1 MSHVRPTSAGV
12 RWVILI
18 GVGIIVLLIFG
29 AIGLSGVGR
38 QWMGPTPTTVVVT
51 PASGETAASY
61 GGLRLVVQ
69 SARRESLPPE
79 VEAALFAGQPAKA
92 HDVPLVVTVS
102 YQQDIAMRWYGPGA
116 TKFAQADLSVY
127 DRASGA
133 TPEPGSDEY
142 PAIAMF
148 VAGTPGV
155 LSVVEAVEA
164 GTPGTFDVAFLVPCG
179 RNDLTLRYRSLST
192 QAVYSPGPVYQL
204 DFAGVAC
211 SEP

>member
-1 MSHVRPTSAGV
+1 MSHVRSTSAGV

-29 AIGLSGVGR
+29 AIGYSGVGR

-51 PASGETAASY
+51 PALGETAASY
-61 GGLRLVVQ
+61 GGLRLAVQ
-69 SARRESLPPE
+69 SARREALPPE
-79 VEAALFAGQPAKA
+79 VEASLFAGQPANA
-92 HDVPLVVTVS
+92 HDVPLIVTVS
-102 YQQDIAMRWYGPGA
+102 YMQDIAMRWYGPGA

-127 DRASGA
+127 DRAAGA
-133 TPEPGSDEY
+133 TAEPGSHEY

-148 VAGTPGV
+148 VPGTPGS
-155 LSVVEAVEA
+155 LTVVEAVEA

-192 QAVYSPGPVYQL
+192 QETYSPGPVYQL

-211 SEP
+211 SGP